1 MKKLLFSFVLVA
13 LPSSMMIGCGGPSG
27 NTIVE
32 GEMEAGQES
41 MSSSQMSEYEAAMQS
56 GQGTSDRSSAPGN

>member
-1 MKKLLFSFVLVA
+1 
-13 LPSSMMIGCGGPSG
+13 MMIGCGGPSG